1 MSIFAGVWAARE
13 VVVLEAVAVVVVFGV
28 FVFVMGAGDRGEIGA
43 SFARASETS
52 PQNPLIVNLSGALPS
67 PTLFR

>member
-1 MSIFAGVWAARE
+1 MIQITNNGSTSSFFN
-13 VVVLEAVAVVVVFGV
+13 VVVYTVFGVVVV
-28 FVFVMGAGDRGEIGA
+28 VMRAGDRGEIGA
-43 SFARASETS
+43 SFAMASETS